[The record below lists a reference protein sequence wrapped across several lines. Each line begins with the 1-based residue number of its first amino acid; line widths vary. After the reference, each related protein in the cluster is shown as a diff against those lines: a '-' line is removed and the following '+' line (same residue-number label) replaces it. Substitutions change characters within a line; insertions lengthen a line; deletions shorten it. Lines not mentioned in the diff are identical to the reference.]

1 MAYVIVPPQILTTWV
16 HVCEGETGG
25 GRLPCGCLF
34 AYNLADVRRRNPNG
48 EDHHEA
54 KCPACGHY
62 NPIDPDPSKRPRQ
75 DDLATFTNRTLAG
88 K

>member
-16 HVCEGETGG
+16 HVCEGPSGH

-34 AYNLADVRRRNPNG
+34 AYNAADERLRTING
-48 EDHHEA
+48 QDCHEA
-54 KCPACGHY
+54 RCPACGHY
-62 NPIDPDPSKRPRQ
+62 NPIDSDLSKRLRQ
-75 DDLATFTNRTLAG
+75 DDIATFTNRNIG

>member
-16 HVCEGETGG
+16 HVCEGDAGS

-34 AYNLADVRRRNPNG
+34 AYNLADVSHRPLIRK
-48 EDHHEA
+48 DLYEA
-54 KCPACGHY
+54 RCPACGHP
-62 NPIDPDPSKRPRQ
+62 NPINPDPSKRPRQ
-75 DDLATFTNRTLAG
+75 DDLATFTNRNLG